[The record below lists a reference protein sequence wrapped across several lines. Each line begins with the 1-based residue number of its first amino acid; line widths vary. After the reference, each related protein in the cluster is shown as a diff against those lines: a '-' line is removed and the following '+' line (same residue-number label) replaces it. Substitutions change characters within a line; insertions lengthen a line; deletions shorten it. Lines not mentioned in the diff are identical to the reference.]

1 VPACQ
6 KTWQT
11 ALSPANKFM
20 AINTDIE
27 AVDDIFQEGKVVDG
41 FVLGKEVHRGGMA
54 SLFSATK
61 EGIDVPI
68 LLKIPRVG
76 RDQPVESLI
85 GFETELTILRSLKS
99 PYVPQYLGSGN
110 MATRPYIAME
120 RVEGR
125 PLEDYIKEGK
135 VFTIDEVVRIGADLA
150 QAVQS
155 LHSQDAIHLDVKPEN
170 ILIDEKGKLT
180 LIDFGLSHHSRY
192 PDLLAEEMRKGIGSA
207 PYISPEQ
214 VVGIRSDSRSDIFSI
229 GVIMYELLTGELPF
243 GNPQTMSG
251 LRKRMWAEPFPLRAI
266 RREIPRWLQEVVLRC
281 LEPRAADRY
290 QSAARLRQVLRDP
303 EGVTLT
309 ERADRVEPPSF
320 WENLKGLFKAAGY
333 EPSPSPRPSMGAF
346 DAPLMIAAIDTRQ
359 SDEDLRERM
368 QITAKNLLQAYPES
382 RLICLSTISST
393 PTFEGNQ
400 ENETASGIVRGHLV
414 QLMDWAK
421 PLKLPPE
428 RISYHVLEAMDPASR
443 IVEFAK
449 DNDASLILIGAS
461 HKLPNKVTP
470 WRTSMT
476 KIVEE
481 APCSVHIVRT

>member
-1 VPACQ
+1 MP
-6 KTWQT
+6 
-11 ALSPANKFM
+11 
-20 AINTDIE
+20 INTDIQ

-76 RDQPVESLI
+76 KDQPVESLI

-180 LIDFGLSHHSRY
+180 LIDFGLSHHARY

-214 VVGIRSDSRSDIFSI
+214 VAGIRSDSRSDIFSI

-243 GNPQTMSG
+243 GNPQTMGG
-251 LRKRMWAEPFPLRAI
+251 LRKRMWAEPFPPRAI

-320 WENLKGLFKAAGY
+320 WENLKGMFKAAGY
-333 EPSPSPRPSMGAF
+333 EPSPSPRPSMGSL

-359 SDEDLRERM
+359 SDEALRERM
-368 QITAKNLLQAYPES
+368 QTTAKNLLQAYPES
-382 RLICLSTISST
+382 RLICLSTIAST
-393 PTFEGNQ
+393 PTYEGNHESQ
-400 ENETASGIVRGHLV
+400 TASGIVRGHLV
-414 QLMDWAK
+414 QLMEWAK

-428 RISYHVLEAMDPASR
+428 RISYHVLEALDPASR

>member
-1 VPACQ
+1 MP
-6 KTWQT
+6 
-11 ALSPANKFM
+11 
-20 AINTDIE
+20 INTDIE

-61 EGIDVPI
+61 EGIDIPI

-99 PYVPQYLGSGN
+99 PYVPKYLGSGN

-125 PLEDYIKEGK
+125 PLEDLIKEGK
-135 VFTIDEVVRIGADLA
+135 VFSIDEVVRIGADLA

-155 LHSQDAIHLDVKPEN
+155 LHAQDAIHLDIKPEN
-170 ILIDEKGKLT
+170 ILIDDKGKLT
-180 LIDFGLSHHSRY
+180 LIDFGLSHHARY
-192 PDLLAEEMRKGIGSA
+192 PDLLAEAMRKGVGSA

-214 VVGIRSDSRSDIFSI
+214 VAGIRSDSRSDIFSI

-251 LRKRMWAEPFPLRAI
+251 LRKRMWAEAFPPRAI
-266 RREIPRWLQEVVLRC
+266 RKEIPRWLQEVILRC
-281 LEPRAADRY
+281 LEARADDRY
-290 QSAARLRQVLRDP
+290 QSATRLRQVLRDH
-303 EGVTLT
+303 ESVKLT
-309 ERADRVEPPSF
+309 ERADRVEPLSF
-320 WENLKGLFKAAGY
+320 WENLKRMFRAAGY
-333 EPSPSPRPSMGAF
+333 EPSPSPRPSMGNQ

-368 QITAKNLLQAYPES
+368 QTTAKNLLQAYPES
-382 RLICLSTISST
+382 RLVCLSTISST

-428 RISYHVLEAMDPASR
+428 RISYHVLEALDPASR

>member
-1 VPACQ
+1 M
-6 KTWQT
+6 
-11 ALSPANKFM
+11 S
-20 AINTDIE
+20 INTDIK
-27 AVDDIFQEGKVVDG
+27 AVDEIFQEGKVVDG
-41 FVLGKEVHRGGMA
+41 FRLGAEVHRGGMA
-54 SLFSATK
+54 SLYSASK

-99 PYVPQYLGSGN
+99 PYVPKYLGSGN

-120 RVEGR
+120 RVTGR
-125 PLEDYIKEGK
+125 PLEDFIKEGK
-135 VFTIDEVVRIGADLA
+135 VFTIDEVVKIGADLA

-155 LHSQDAIHLDVKPEN
+155 LHAQDAIHLDIKPDN
-170 ILIDEKGKLT
+170 ILIDDHGKIT
-180 LIDFGLSHHSRY
+180 LIDFGLSHHARF
-192 PDLLAEEMRKGIGSA
+192 PDLLAEEMRKGVGSA
-207 PYISPEQ
+207 PYIAPEQ
-214 VVGIRSDSRSDIFSI
+214 VIGIRSDYRSDIFSI
-229 GVIMYELLTGELPF
+229 GVILYELLTGELPF
-243 GNPQTMSG
+243 GNPQSLSG
-251 LRKRMWAEPFPLRAI
+251 LRKRMWAQAFPPRAI
-266 RREIPRWLQEVVLRC
+266 RKEIPRWLQEVVLRC

-290 QSAARLRQVLRDP
+290 QSATRLRQVLRDH
-303 EGVTLT
+303 ESVTLT
-309 ERADRVEPPSF
+309 ERADRVNPLSF
-320 WENLKGLFKAAGY
+320 WENLKRMFRAAGY
-333 EPSPSPRPSMGAF
+333 EPSPSPRPSIGND

-359 SDEDLRERM
+359 SDEDLRVRM
-368 QITAKNLLQAYPES
+368 QTTAKNLLQAYPES
-382 RLICLSTISST
+382 RLVCISTIAST

-400 ENETASGIVRGHLV
+400 ESETASGIVRGHLV
-414 QLMDWAK
+414 QLMEWAK

-428 RISYHVLEAMDPASR
+428 RISYHVLEALDPASR

-461 HKLPNKVTP
+461 HKPANKITP

>member
-1 VPACQ
+1 MP
-6 KTWQT
+6 
-11 ALSPANKFM
+11 
-20 AINTDIE
+20 INNDIE

-41 FVLGKEVHRGGMA
+41 FVIGKEVHRGGMA
-54 SLFSATK
+54 SLFTATK
-61 EGIDVPI
+61 KGVDVPI

-76 RDQPVESLI
+76 KDQPVESLI

-99 PYVPQYLGSGN
+99 PYVPKFLGAGN

-120 RVEGR
+120 RIEGR
-125 PLEDYIKEGK
+125 PLEDFIKEGK
-135 VFTIDEVVRIGADLA
+135 VFSIDEVIRIGADLA

-155 LHSQDAIHLDVKPEN
+155 LHSQDAIHLDIKPDN
-170 ILIDEKGKLT
+170 ILIDANGKLT
-180 LIDFGLSHHSRY
+180 LIDFGLAHHARY
-192 PDLLAEEMRKGIGSA
+192 PDLLAEEMRKGVGSA

-214 VVGIRSDSRSDIFSI
+214 VAGIRSDSRSDIYSI

-243 GNPQTMSG
+243 GNPQTMGG
-251 LRKRMWAEPFPLRAI
+251 LRRRMWTEPLPPRAI
-266 RREIPRWLQEVVLRC
+266 RPEIPRWLQEVVLRC
-281 LEPRAADRY
+281 LEPRGADRY

-303 EGVTLT
+303 AGVTLT
-309 ERADRVEPPSF
+309 KRANRVEPPSF
-320 WENLKGLFKAAGY
+320 WQNLKGMFKAAGY
-333 EPSPSPRPSMGAF
+333 EPSPSPLPSMGNY

-359 SDEDLRERM
+359 SDVGLQERM
-368 QITAKNLLQAYPES
+368 QLTAKNLLLAYPES
-382 RLICLSTISST
+382 RLVCLSTISST
-393 PTFEGNQ
+393 PTFEGNE

-414 QLMDWAK
+414 QLMEWAK

-461 HKLPNKVTP
+461 HKAPNKVTP

>member
-1 VPACQ
+1 MPI
-6 KTWQT
+6 K
-11 ALSPANKFM
+11 P
-20 AINTDIE
+20 DIE

-41 FVLGKEVHRGGMA
+41 FILGKELHRGGMA

-61 EGIDVPI
+61 EGVDLPI

-76 RDQPVESLI
+76 KDQPVESLI

-120 RVEGR
+120 QVAGR
-125 PLEDYIKEGK
+125 PLEELIKEGK
-135 VFTIDEVVRIGADLA
+135 QFSIDEVIRIGADLA

-155 LHSQDAIHLDVKPEN
+155 LHSQDAIHLDIKPDN
-170 ILIDEKGKLT
+170 VLIDDEGKLT
-180 LIDFGLSHHSRY
+180 LIDFGLSHHSRF

-214 VVGIRSDSRSDIFSI
+214 VVGVRSDSRSDIFSI
-229 GVIMYELLTGELPF
+229 GVIIYELLTSELPF
-243 GNPQTMSG
+243 GNPQSMNG
-251 LRKRMWAEPFPLRAI
+251 LRKRMWAKPFPPRAI

-281 LEPRAADRY
+281 LEPRADERY
-290 QSAARLRQVLRDP
+290 QSATRLRQALRDP
-303 EGVTLT
+303 ESVKLT
-309 ERADRVEPPSF
+309 ERSERLEPPSF
-320 WENLKGLFKAAGY
+320 WESLKRWLRAAGY
-333 EPSPSPRPSMGAF
+333 EPSPSPLPSKGNQ

-359 SDEDLRERM
+359 SDEELRERM
-368 QITAKNLLQAYPES
+368 QTTAKNLLQAYPES
-382 RLICLSTISST
+382 RLICLSTIAST

-400 ENETASGIVRGHLV
+400 ESETASGIVRGHLV
-414 QLMDWAK
+414 QLMEWAK

-428 RISYHVLEAMDPASR
+428 RISYHVLEALDPATR

-481 APCSVHIVRT
+481 SPCSVHIVRA

>member
-1 VPACQ
+1 M
-6 KTWQT
+6 
-11 ALSPANKFM
+11 S
-20 AINTDIE
+20 INTDIE
-27 AVDDIFQEGKVVDG
+27 AVDEIFQEGKVVDG
-41 FVLGKEVHRGGMA
+41 FVLGAEVHRGGMA
-54 SLFSATK
+54 SLYTATK

-99 PYVPQYLGSGN
+99 PHVPKYLGSGN

-120 RVEGR
+120 RVDGR
-125 PLEDYIKEGK
+125 PLEDLIQEGK
-135 VFTIDEVVRIGADLA
+135 VFSIDEVVKIGADLA

-155 LHSQDAIHLDVKPEN
+155 LHAQDAIHLDIKPEN
-170 ILIDEKGKLT
+170 ILIDDKGKLT
-180 LIDFGLSHHSRY
+180 LIDFGLSHHARF

-214 VVGIRSDSRSDIFSI
+214 VTGIRSDYRSDIFSI

-243 GNPQTMSG
+243 GNPQSMSG
-251 LRKRMWAEPFPLRAI
+251 LRKRMWAQAFPPRAI
-266 RREIPRWLQEVVLRC
+266 RKEIPRWLQEIILRC

-290 QSAARLRQVLRDP
+290 QSAARLRQLLRDH
-303 EGVTLT
+303 ESVTLT
-309 ERADRVEPPSF
+309 ERADRVDPLSF
-320 WENLKGLFKAAGY
+320 WENLKRMFRAAGY
-333 EPSPSPRPSMGAF
+333 EPSPSPRPSVGNY

-368 QITAKNLLQAYPES
+368 QTTAKNLLQAYPES
-382 RLICLSTISST
+382 RLICLSTIAST
-393 PTFEGNQ
+393 PTFEGKQ
-400 ENETASGIVRGHLV
+400 ESETASGIVRGHLV
-414 QLMDWAK
+414 QLMEWAK

-428 RISYHVLEAMDPASR
+428 RISYHVLEALDPASR

>member
-1 VPACQ
+1 MP
-6 KTWQT
+6 
-11 ALSPANKFM
+11 
-20 AINTDIE
+20 INNDIE

-41 FVLGKEVHRGGMA
+41 FVIGKEVHRGGMA
-54 SLFSATK
+54 SLFTATK
-61 EGIDVPI
+61 KGVDVPI

-76 RDQPVESLI
+76 KDQPVESLI

-99 PYVPQYLGSGN
+99 PYVPKFLGAGN

-120 RVEGR
+120 RIEGR
-125 PLEDYIKEGK
+125 PLEDFIKEGK
-135 VFTIDEVVRIGADLA
+135 VFSIDEVIRIGADLA

-155 LHSQDAIHLDVKPEN
+155 LHSQDAIHLDIKPDN
-170 ILIDEKGKLT
+170 ILIDANGKLT
-180 LIDFGLSHHSRY
+180 LIDFGLAHHARY
-192 PDLLAEEMRKGIGSA
+192 PDLLAEEMRKGVGSA

-214 VVGIRSDSRSDIFSI
+214 VAGIRSDSRSDIYSI

-243 GNPQTMSG
+243 GNPQTMGG
-251 LRKRMWAEPFPLRAI
+251 LRRRMWTEPLPPRAI
-266 RREIPRWLQEVVLRC
+266 RPEIPRWLQEVVLRC
-281 LEPRAADRY
+281 LEPRGADRY

-303 EGVTLT
+303 AGVTLT
-309 ERADRVEPPSF
+309 KRANRVEPPSF
-320 WENLKGLFKAAGY
+320 WQNLKGMFKAAGY
-333 EPSPSPRPSMGAF
+333 EPSPSPLPSMGNY

-359 SDEDLRERM
+359 SDVGLQERM
-368 QITAKNLLQAYPES
+368 QLTAKNLLLAYPES
-382 RLICLSTISST
+382 RLVCLSTISST
-393 PTFEGNQ
+393 PTFEGNE

-414 QLMDWAK
+414 QLMEWAK
-421 PLKLPPE
+421 PLKLSPE

-461 HKLPNKVTP
+461 HKAPNKVTP

>member
-1 VPACQ
+1 M
-6 KTWQT
+6 
-11 ALSPANKFM
+11 S
-20 AINTDIE
+20 INTDIE
-27 AVDDIFQEGKVVDG
+27 AVDEIFQDGKVVDG
-41 FVLGKEVHRGGMA
+41 FILGTEVHRGGMA
-54 SLFSATK
+54 SLYSATK

-99 PYVPQYLGSGN
+99 PYVPKYLGSGN
-110 MATRPYIAME
+110 MASHPYIAME
-120 RVEGR
+120 RVAGR
-125 PLEDYIKEGK
+125 PLEDFIKEGK
-135 VFTIDEVVRIGADLA
+135 VFSIDEVVQIGADLA

-155 LHSQDAIHLDVKPEN
+155 LHAQDAIHLDLKPDN
-170 ILIDEKGKLT
+170 ILVDDQGKLT
-180 LIDFGLSHHSRY
+180 LIDFGLSHHARF
-192 PDLLAEEMRKGIGSA
+192 PDLLAEEMRKGVGSA

-214 VVGIRSDSRSDIFSI
+214 VIGIRSDYRSDIFSI

-243 GNPQTMSG
+243 GNPQSMSG
-251 LRKRMWAEPFPLRAI
+251 LRKRMWAQAFPPRAI
-266 RREIPRWLQEVVLRC
+266 RKEIPRWLQEIVLRC

-290 QSAARLRQVLRDP
+290 QSATRLRQVLRDH
-303 EGVTLT
+303 ESVTLT
-309 ERADRVEPPSF
+309 ERADRVDPLSF
-320 WENLKGLFKAAGY
+320 WDNLKRMLRAAGY
-333 EPSPSPRPSMGAF
+333 EPSPSPRPSMGNY

-359 SDEDLRERM
+359 SDADLRERM
-368 QITAKNLLQAYPES
+368 QTTAKNLLQAYPES
-382 RLICLSTISST
+382 RLVCISTIAST

-400 ENETASGIVRGHLV
+400 ESETASGIVRGHLV
-414 QLMDWAK
+414 QLMEWAK

-428 RISYHVLEAMDPASR
+428 RISYHVLEALDPASR

>member
-1 VPACQ
+1 MP
-6 KTWQT
+6 
-11 ALSPANKFM
+11 
-20 AINTDIE
+20 INTDIQ

-120 RVEGR
+120 RVEGQ

-170 ILIDEKGKLT
+170 ILIDENGKLT
-180 LIDFGLSHHSRY
+180 LIDFGLSHHARY

-214 VVGIRSDSRSDIFSI
+214 VAGIRSDSRSDIFSI

-251 LRKRMWAEPFPLRAI
+251 LRKRMWAEPFPPRAI

-320 WENLKGLFKAAGY
+320 WENLKGMFKAAGY
-333 EPSPSPRPSMGAF
+333 EPSPSPRPSMGNL

-359 SDEDLRERM
+359 SDEALRERM

-382 RLICLSTISST
+382 RLICLSTIAST
-393 PTFEGNQ
+393 PTYEGNHESQ
-400 ENETASGIVRGHLV
+400 TASGIVRGHLV
-414 QLMDWAK
+414 QLMEWAK

-428 RISYHVLEAMDPASR
+428 RISYHVLEALDPASR

>member
-1 VPACQ
+1 MP
-6 KTWQT
+6 
-11 ALSPANKFM
+11 
-20 AINTDIE
+20 INTDIQ

-170 ILIDEKGKLT
+170 ILIDERGKLT
-180 LIDFGLSHHSRY
+180 LIDFGLSHHARY

-214 VVGIRSDSRSDIFSI
+214 VAGIRSDSRSDIFSI

-251 LRKRMWAEPFPLRAI
+251 LRKRMWAEPFPPRAI

-290 QSAARLRQVLRDP
+290 QGAARLRQVLRDP

-309 ERADRVEPPSF
+309 ERAERVEPPSF
-320 WENLKGLFKAAGY
+320 WENLKGMFKAAGY
-333 EPSPSPRPSMGAF
+333 EPSPSPRPSMGNL

-359 SDEDLRERM
+359 SDEALRERM

-382 RLICLSTISST
+382 RLICLSTIAST
-393 PTFEGNQ
+393 PTYEGNHESQ
-400 ENETASGIVRGHLV
+400 TASGIVRGHLV
-414 QLMDWAK
+414 QLMEWAK

-428 RISYHVLEAMDPASR
+428 RISYHVLEALDPASR

>member
-1 VPACQ
+1 MP
-6 KTWQT
+6 
-11 ALSPANKFM
+11 
-20 AINTDIE
+20 INTDIE
-27 AVDDIFQEGKVVDG
+27 AVDEIFQDGKVVDG
-41 FVLGKEVHRGGMA
+41 FILGTEVHRGGMA
-54 SLFSATK
+54 SLYSATK

-99 PYVPQYLGSGN
+99 PYVPKYLGSGN
-110 MATRPYIAME
+110 MATHPYIAME
-120 RVEGR
+120 RVAGR
-125 PLEDYIKEGK
+125 PLEDSIKEGK

-155 LHSQDAIHLDVKPEN
+155 LHSQDAIHLDIKPEN
-170 ILIDEKGKLT
+170 ILIDDQGKLT
-180 LIDFGLSHHSRY
+180 LIDFGLSHHARF

-214 VVGIRSDSRSDIFSI
+214 VIGIRSDYRSDIFSI

-251 LRKRMWAEPFPLRAI
+251 LRKRMWAQAFPPRAI
-266 RREIPRWLQEVVLRC
+266 RKEIPRWLQEIILRC

-290 QSAARLRQVLRDP
+290 QSATRLRQVLLDH
-303 EGVTLT
+303 EIVTLT
-309 ERADRVEPPSF
+309 ERADRVDPLSF
-320 WENLKGLFKAAGY
+320 WDNLKRMFRAAGY
-333 EPSPSPRPSMGAF
+333 EPSPSPRPSMGNY

-359 SDEDLRERM
+359 SDADLRERM
-368 QITAKNLLQAYPES
+368 QATAKNLLYAYSES
-382 RLICLSTISST
+382 RLVCISTIAGT

-400 ENETASGIVRGHLV
+400 ESETASGIVRGHLV
-414 QLMDWAK
+414 QLMEWAK

-428 RISYHVLEAMDPASR
+428 RISYHVLEAIDPASR

-481 APCSVHIVRT
+481 APCSVHIVRA

>member
-1 VPACQ
+1 MP
-6 KTWQT
+6 
-11 ALSPANKFM
+11 
-20 AINTDIE
+20 INSDIE

-61 EGIDVPI
+61 EGIDIPI

-76 RDQPVESLI
+76 KDQPVESLI

-99 PYVPQYLGSGN
+99 PYVPRFLGAGN

-125 PLEDYIKEGK
+125 PLEDLIKEGK

-155 LHSQDAIHLDVKPEN
+155 LHSQDAIHLDIKPEN
-170 ILIDEKGKLT
+170 ILIDDKGRLT
-180 LIDFGLSHHSRY
+180 LIDFGLSHHDRF
-192 PDLLAEEMRKGIGSA
+192 PDLLAEEMRKGVGSA

-214 VVGIRSDSRSDIFSI
+214 VAGIRTDSRSDIYSI
-229 GVIMYELLTGELPF
+229 GAIMYELLTGELPF
-243 GNPQTMSG
+243 GNPQTMTG
-251 LRKRMWAEPFPLRAI
+251 LRRRMWAEPFPPRAI
-266 RREIPRWLQEVVLRC
+266 RREIPRWLQEIVLRC

-290 QSAARLRQVLRDP
+290 QSAARLRQMLRDP
-303 EGVTLT
+303 EGVALT

-320 WENLKGLFKAAGY
+320 WENLKGLFRAAGY
-333 EPSPSPRPSMGAF
+333 EPSPSPKPSMGSY

-359 SDEDLRERM
+359 SDENLRERM
-368 QITAKNLLQAYPES
+368 QVTAKNLLQAYPES
-382 RLICLSTISST
+382 RLVCISTIAST
-393 PTFEGNQ
+393 PTYEGKH
-400 ENETASGIVRGHLV
+400 ESETASGIVRGHLV
-414 QLMDWAK
+414 QLMEWAK

>member
-1 VPACQ
+1 M
-6 KTWQT
+6 
-11 ALSPANKFM
+11 S
-20 AINTDIE
+20 INTNIE
-27 AVDDIFQEGKVVDG
+27 AVDEIFQEGKVVDG
-41 FVLGKEVHRGGMA
+41 FTIGQEVHRGGMA

-76 RDQPVESLI
+76 KDQPVESLI
-85 GFETELTILRSLKS
+85 GVETELTILRSLKS
-99 PYVPQYLGSGN
+99 PYVPKYLGSGN
-110 MATRPYIAME
+110 MATHPYIAME

-125 PLEDYIKEGK
+125 PLEEFIKAGK
-135 VFTIDEVVRIGADLA
+135 TFSVDEVVRIGADLA

-155 LHSQDAIHLDVKPEN
+155 LHAQDAIHLDIKPDN
-170 ILIDEKGKLT
+170 ILMDDKGKLT
-180 LIDFGLSHHSRY
+180 LIDFGLSHHARY
-192 PDLLAEEMRKGIGSA
+192 PDLLAEEMRKGVGSA

-214 VVGIRSDSRSDIFSI
+214 VAGIRSDSRSDIFSI

-243 GNPQTMSG
+243 GNPQSMSG
-251 LRKRMWAEPFPLRAI
+251 LRKRMWAQAFPPRAI
-266 RREIPRWLQEVVLRC
+266 RKEIPRWLQEVILRC

-290 QSAARLRQVLRDP
+290 QSATRLRQVLRDH
-303 EGVTLT
+303 ESVKLT
-309 ERADRVEPPSF
+309 ERADRLDPLSF
-320 WENLKGLFKAAGY
+320 WENLKRMLKAAGY
-333 EPSPSPRPSMGAF
+333 EPSPSPRPSLGNQ

-359 SDEDLRERM
+359 SDQDLRERM
-368 QITAKNLLQAYPES
+368 QTTAKNLLQAYPES
-382 RLICLSTISST
+382 RLVCISTISST

-414 QLMDWAK
+414 QLMEWAK

-428 RISYHVLEAMDPASR
+428 RISYHVLEALDPASR

-481 APCSVHIVRT
+481 APCSVHIVRI

>member
-1 VPACQ
+1 MP
-6 KTWQT
+6 
-11 ALSPANKFM
+11 
-20 AINTDIE
+20 INTDIQ

-61 EGIDVPI
+61 EGINVPI

-120 RVEGR
+120 RVGGR

-180 LIDFGLSHHSRY
+180 LIDFGLSHHARY

-214 VVGIRSDSRSDIFSI
+214 VAGIRSDSRSDIFSI

-251 LRKRMWAEPFPLRAI
+251 LRKRMWAEPFPPRAI

-320 WENLKGLFKAAGY
+320 WENLKGMFKAAGY
-333 EPSPSPRPSMGAF
+333 EPSPSPRP
-346 DAPLMIAAIDTRQ
+346 
-359 SDEDLRERM
+359 
-368 QITAKNLLQAYPES
+368 
-382 RLICLSTISST
+382 
-393 PTFEGNQ
+393 
-400 ENETASGIVRGHLV
+400 
-414 QLMDWAK
+414 
-421 PLKLPPE
+421 
-428 RISYHVLEAMDPASR
+428 DPASR

>member
-1 VPACQ
+1 MP
-6 KTWQT
+6 
-11 ALSPANKFM
+11 
-20 AINTDIE
+20 INTDIQ

-61 EGIDVPI
+61 EGINVPI

-120 RVEGR
+120 RVGGR

-180 LIDFGLSHHSRY
+180 LIDFGLSHHARY

-214 VVGIRSDSRSDIFSI
+214 IAGIRSDSRSDIFSI

-251 LRKRMWAEPFPLRAI
+251 LRKRMWAEPFPPRAI

-320 WENLKGLFKAAGY
+320 WENLKGMFKAAGY
-333 EPSPSPRPSMGAF
+333 EPSPSPRPSMGNL

-359 SDEDLRERM
+359 SDEALRERM
-368 QITAKNLLQAYPES
+368 QVTAKNLLQAHPES
-382 RLICLSTISST
+382 RLICLSTIAST
-393 PTFEGNQ
+393 PTYEGNHESQ
-400 ENETASGIVRGHLV
+400 TASGIVRGHLV
-414 QLMDWAK
+414 QLMEWAK

-428 RISYHVLEAMDPASR
+428 RISYHVLEALDPASR

>member
-1 VPACQ
+1 
-6 KTWQT
+6 
-11 ALSPANKFM
+11 M

-61 EGIDVPI
+61 EGIEVPI

-85 GFETELTILRSLKS
+85 GFETELTILRALKS

-135 VFTIDEVVRIGADLA
+135 VFAIDEIVRIGADLA
-150 QAVQS
+150 QALQS
-155 LHSQDAIHLDVKPEN
+155 LHSQDAIHLDIKPEN

-251 LRKRMWAEPFPLRAI
+251 LRKRMWAEPFPPRAI

>member
-1 VPACQ
+1 MV
-6 KTWQT
+6 
-11 ALSPANKFM
+11 
-20 AINTDIE
+20 INTDIQ
-27 AVDDIFQEGKVVDG
+27 AVDDIFQEGKVIDG
-41 FVLGKEVHRGGMA
+41 FVIGKEVHRGGMA
-54 SLFSATK
+54 SLFTATK

-76 RDQPVESLI
+76 KDQPVESLI

-99 PYVPQYLGSGN
+99 PYVPKFLGAGN

-125 PLEDYIKEGK
+125 PLEDFIKEGK
-135 VFTIDEVVRIGADLA
+135 VFSIDEVVKIGADLA

-155 LHSQDAIHLDVKPEN
+155 LHSQDAIHLDIKPEN
-170 ILIDEKGKLT
+170 ILIDDKGKLT
-180 LIDFGLSHHSRY
+180 IIDFGLSHHARY
-192 PDLLAEEMRKGIGSA
+192 PDLLAEEMRKGVGSA

-214 VVGIRSDSRSDIFSI
+214 VAGIRSDSRSDIYSI
-229 GVIMYELLTGELPF
+229 GAIMYELLTGELPF

-251 LRKRMWAEPFPLRAI
+251 LRRRMWAEPFPPRAI

-309 ERADRVEPPSF
+309 ARADRVEPPSF
-320 WENLKGLFKAAGY
+320 WQNLKGMFKAAGY
-333 EPSPSPRPSMGAF
+333 EPYPSPRPSMG
-346 DAPLMIAAIDTRQ
+346 DYEAPLMIAAIDTRQ

-368 QITAKNLLQAYPES
+368 QLTAKKLLLAYPES
-382 RLICLSTISST
+382 RLVCISTISST

-400 ENETASGIVRGHLV
+400 EKETASGIVRGHLV

-449 DNDASLILIGAS
+449 DNDASLIMIGAS

>member
-1 VPACQ
+1 
-6 KTWQT
+6 
-11 ALSPANKFM
+11 M

-27 AVDDIFQEGKVVDG
+27 AVDDIFQAGKVVDD
-41 FVLGKEVHRGGMA
+41 FVLGKEVHCGGMA
-54 SLFSATK
+54 SLFAATK
-61 EGIDVPI
+61 DGIDVPI

-85 GFETELTILRSLKS
+85 GFATELTILRSLKS
-99 PYVPQYLGSGN
+99 PYVPKYLGSGN

-125 PLEDYIKEGK
+125 PLEDYIKEGT
-135 VFTIDEVVRIGADLA
+135 VFTIDEGVRIGADLA

-155 LHSQDAIHLDVKPEN
+155 LHSQDAIHLDIKPEN
-170 ILIDEKGKLT
+170 ILVDEKGKLT
-180 LIDFGLSHHSRY
+180 LIDFGLSHHARY
-192 PDLLAEEMRKGIGSA
+192 PDLLAEEMRKGVGSA

-214 VVGIRSDSRSDIFSI
+214 VAGIRSDSQSDIYSI
-229 GVIMYELLTGELPF
+229 GAIMYELLTGELPF

-251 LRKRMWAEPFPLRAI
+251 LRRRMWAEPFPPRAI
-266 RREIPRWLQEVVLRC
+266 RRKIPRWLKEVILRC

-290 QSAARLRQVLRDP
+290 QSAARLRQMLRDP

-320 WENLKGLFKAAGY
+320 WQNLKGMLKAAGY
-333 EPSPSPRPSMGAF
+333 EPSPSPRPIMGNV
-346 DAPLMIAAIDTRQ
+346 DAPLMITVIDTRQ

-368 QITAKNLLQAYPES
+368 QITAKNLLQTYPES
-382 RLICLSTISST
+382 RLVCLSTISST

-414 QLMDWAK
+414 PLMDWAK

-428 RISYHVLEAMDPASR
+428 RISYHVLEALHPASR

-449 DNDASLILIGAS
+449 DNMPPSF
-461 HKLPNKVTP
+461 
-470 WRTSMT
+470 
-476 KIVEE
+476 
-481 APCSVHIVRT
+481 

>member
-1 VPACQ
+1 MP
-6 KTWQT
+6 
-11 ALSPANKFM
+11 
-20 AINTDIE
+20 INNNIE
-27 AVDDIFQEGKVVDG
+27 AVDEIFQEGKIIDG
-41 FVLGKEVHRGGMA
+41 FTLGKEVHRGGMA
-54 SLFSATK
+54 RLYSATK
-61 EGIDVPI
+61 DGIDVPI

-85 GFETELTILRSLKS
+85 GFETELTILRALKS
-99 PYVPQYLGSGN
+99 PYVPKYLGSGN

-125 PLEDYIKEGK
+125 PLEDFIKEGK
-135 VFTIDEVVRIGADLA
+135 TFSVDEVVKIGADLA

-155 LHSQDAIHLDVKPEN
+155 LHAQDAIHLDLKPEN
-170 ILIDEKGKLT
+170 ILIDDKGKLT
-180 LIDFGLSHHSRY
+180 LIDFGLSHHARY
-192 PDLLAEEMRKGIGSA
+192 PDLLAEEMRKGVGSA

-214 VVGIRSDSRSDIFSI
+214 VAGIRSDSRSDIFSI

-243 GNPQTMSG
+243 GNPQSMSG
-251 LRKRMWAEPFPLRAI
+251 LRKRMWAQAFPPRAI
-266 RREIPRWLQEVVLRC
+266 RKEIPRWLQEVILRC

-290 QSAARLRQVLRDP
+290 QSATRLRQALRDP
-303 EGVTLT
+303 ESVKIT
-309 ERADRVEPPSF
+309 ERANRVEPLSF
-320 WENLKGLFKAAGY
+320 WENLKRMYKAAGY
-333 EPSPSPRPSMGAF
+333 EPSPSPRPSMGNQ

-359 SDEDLRERM
+359 SDADLRERM
-368 QITAKNLLQAYPES
+368 QTTAKNLLQAYPES
-382 RLICLSTISST
+382 RLVCISTISST
-393 PTFEGNQ
+393 PTFEGSQ
-400 ENETASGIVRGHLV
+400 ENETASGIVRSHLV

-428 RISYHVLEAMDPASR
+428 RISYHVLEALDPASR

-481 APCSVHIVRT
+481 APCSVHIVRA

>member
-1 VPACQ
+1 MP
-6 KTWQT
+6 
-11 ALSPANKFM
+11 
-20 AINTDIE
+20 INTDIQ

-41 FVLGKEVHRGGMA
+41 FVLGNEVHRGGMA

-61 EGIDVPI
+61 EGINVPI

-120 RVEGR
+120 RVGGR

-180 LIDFGLSHHSRY
+180 LIDFGLSHHARY

-214 VVGIRSDSRSDIFSI
+214 VAGIRSDSRSDIFSI

-251 LRKRMWAEPFPLRAI
+251 LRKRMWAEPFPPRAI

-320 WENLKGLFKAAGY
+320 WENLKGMFKAAGY
-333 EPSPSPRPSMGAF
+333 EPSPSPRPSMGNL

-359 SDEDLRERM
+359 SDEALRERM
-368 QITAKNLLQAYPES
+368 QVTAKNLLQAYPES
-382 RLICLSTISST
+382 RLICLSTIAST
-393 PTFEGNQ
+393 PTYEGNHESQ
-400 ENETASGIVRGHLV
+400 TASGIVRGHLV
-414 QLMDWAK
+414 QLMEWAK

-428 RISYHVLEAMDPASR
+428 RISYHVLEALDPASR

>member
-1 VPACQ
+1 MP
-6 KTWQT
+6 
-11 ALSPANKFM
+11 
-20 AINTDIE
+20 INTDIQ

-41 FVLGKEVHRGGMA
+41 FALGKEVHRGGMA

-125 PLEDYIKEGK
+125 PLEDCIKEGK

-170 ILIDEKGKLT
+170 ILIDERGKLT
-180 LIDFGLSHHSRY
+180 LIDFGLSHHARF

-214 VVGIRSDSRSDIFSI
+214 VAGIRSDSRSDIFSI

-251 LRKRMWAEPFPLRAI
+251 LRKRMWAEPFPPRAI

-320 WENLKGLFKAAGY
+320 WENLKGMFKAAGY
-333 EPSPSPRPSMGAF
+333 EPSPSPRPSMGNL

-359 SDEDLRERM
+359 SDEALRERM
-368 QITAKNLLQAYPES
+368 QITTKNLLQAYPES
-382 RLICLSTISST
+382 RLICLSTIAST
-393 PTFEGNQ
+393 PTYEGNHESQ
-400 ENETASGIVRGHLV
+400 TASGIVRGHLV
-414 QLMDWAK
+414 QLMEWAK

-428 RISYHVLEAMDPASR
+428 RISYHVLEALDPASR

-481 APCSVHIVRT
+481 ATCSVHIVRT

>member
-1 VPACQ
+1 M
-6 KTWQT
+6 
-11 ALSPANKFM
+11 S
-20 AINTDIE
+20 INTDIE
-27 AVDDIFQEGKVVDG
+27 AVDEIFQEGKVVDG
-41 FVLGKEVHRGGMA
+41 FVLGTEVHRGGMA
-54 SLFSATK
+54 SLYSATK

-99 PYVPQYLGSGN
+99 PYVPKYLGSGN

-125 PLEDYIKEGK
+125 PLEDFIKEGK
-135 VFTIDEVVRIGADLA
+135 VFTIDEVVKIGADLA

-155 LHSQDAIHLDVKPEN
+155 LHSQDAIHLDIKPEN
-170 ILIDEKGKLT
+170 ILIDDKGKLT
-180 LIDFGLSHHSRY
+180 LIDFGLSHHARF

-214 VVGIRSDSRSDIFSI
+214 VTGIRSDYRSDIFSI

-243 GNPQTMSG
+243 GNPQSMSG
-251 LRKRMWAEPFPLRAI
+251 LRKRMWAQAFPPRAI
-266 RREIPRWLQEVVLRC
+266 RKEIPRWLQEIVLRC

-290 QSAARLRQVLRDP
+290 QSATRLRQVLRDH
-303 EGVTLT
+303 ESVTLT
-309 ERADRVEPPSF
+309 ERADRVDPLSF
-320 WENLKGLFKAAGY
+320 WENLKRMFRAAGY
-333 EPSPSPRPSMGAF
+333 EPSPSPRPSVGND

-359 SDEDLRERM
+359 SDDDLRERM
-368 QITAKNLLQAYPES
+368 QTTAKNLLQAYPES
-382 RLICLSTISST
+382 RLVCLSTIAST

-400 ENETASGIVRGHLV
+400 ESETASGIVRGHLV
-414 QLMDWAK
+414 QLMEWAK
-421 PLKLPPE
+421 PLNLPPE
-428 RISYHVLEAMDPASR
+428 RISYHVLEALDPASR
-443 IVEFAK
+443 IVEFAR

>member
-1 VPACQ
+1 
-6 KTWQT
+6 
-11 ALSPANKFM
+11 M

-41 FVLGKEVHRGGMA
+41 FVIGKEVHRGGMA
-54 SLFSATK
+54 SLFTATK
-61 EGIDVPI
+61 EGIDLPI
-68 LLKIPRVG
+68 LLKVPRVG

-99 PYVPQYLGSGN
+99 PFVPQFLGAGN
-110 MATRPYIAME
+110 MATRPYIAMA
-120 RVEGR
+120 RVAGQ
-125 PLEDYIKEGK
+125 PLEDLIKEGK
-135 VFTIDEVVRIGADLA
+135 IFTIDEVVRIAADLA

-155 LHSQDAIHLDVKPEN
+155 LHSQDAIHLDIKPDN
-170 ILIDEKGKLT
+170 ILIDDTGKLT
-180 LIDFGLSHHSRY
+180 LIDFGLSHHARY
-192 PDLLAEEMRKGIGSA
+192 PDLLAEEMRKGVGSA

-214 VVGIRSDSRSDIFSI
+214 VAGIRSDSRSDIYSI

-251 LRKRMWAEPFPLRAI
+251 LRKRMWAEPFPPRAI
-266 RREIPRWLQEVVLRC
+266 RKEIPRWLQEVVLRC

-290 QSAARLRQVLRDP
+290 QSAARLRQVLREP
-303 EGVTLT
+303 EGITLT

-320 WENLKGLFKAAGY
+320 WENLKGMFKAAGY
-333 EPSPSPRPSMGAF
+333 EPSPSPRPSMGNH
-346 DAPLMIAAIDTRQ
+346 DAPLMVAAIDTRQ
-359 SDEDLRERM
+359 SDEDLRELM
-368 QITAKNLLQAYPES
+368 QLTAKNLLHAYPES
-382 RLICLSTISST
+382 RLVCISTISST

-414 QLMDWAK
+414 QLMEWAK

-449 DNDASLILIGAS
+449 DNDAALILIGAS
-461 HKLPNKVTP
+461 HKMPNKVTP

-476 KIVEE
+476 KIAEE

>member
-1 VPACQ
+1 MP
-6 KTWQT
+6 
-11 ALSPANKFM
+11 
-20 AINTDIE
+20 INNDIE
-27 AVDDIFQEGKVVDG
+27 AVDDIFQDGKVVDG
-41 FVLGKEVHRGGMA
+41 FILGTEVHRGGMA
-54 SLFSATK
+54 SLYSATK

-99 PYVPQYLGSGN
+99 PYVPKYLGSGN

-120 RVEGR
+120 HVAGR
-125 PLEDYIKEGK
+125 PLEDFIKEGK

-155 LHSQDAIHLDVKPEN
+155 LHAQDAIHLDIKPEN
-170 ILIDEKGKLT
+170 ILIDDQGKLT
-180 LIDFGLSHHSRY
+180 LIDFGLSHHARF

-214 VVGIRSDSRSDIFSI
+214 ITGIRSDYRSDIFSI
-229 GVIMYELLTGELPF
+229 GVILYELLTGELPF

-251 LRKRMWAEPFPLRAI
+251 LRKRMWAQAFPPRAI
-266 RREIPRWLQEVVLRC
+266 RKEIPRWLQEIVLRC

-290 QSAARLRQVLRDP
+290 QSATRLRQVLRDH
-303 EGVTLT
+303 ESVTLT
-309 ERADRVEPPSF
+309 ERADRVDPLSF
-320 WENLKGLFKAAGY
+320 WENLKRMFRAAGY
-333 EPSPSPRPSMGAF
+333 EPSPSPRPSMGND
-346 DAPLMIAAIDTRQ
+346 DAPLMIVAIDTRQ
-359 SDEDLRERM
+359 SDQDLRERM
-368 QITAKNLLQAYPES
+368 QTTAKNLLQAYPES
-382 RLICLSTISST
+382 RLVCISTIAST
-393 PTFEGNQ
+393 PTFEGNHESQ
-400 ENETASGIVRGHLV
+400 TASGIVRGHLV
-414 QLMDWAK
+414 QLMEWAK

-428 RISYHVLEAMDPASR
+428 RVSYHVLEALDPASR

>member
-1 VPACQ
+1 MDARP
-6 KTWQT
+6 
-11 ALSPANKFM
+11 N
-20 AINTDIE
+20 IE

-61 EGIDVPI
+61 EGIDLPI

-85 GFETELTILRSLKS
+85 GFETELTILRALKS

-120 RVEGR
+120 RVGGH
-125 PLEDYIKEGK
+125 PLEDQIKEGK
-135 VFTIDEVVRIGADLA
+135 QFSIEEVIQIGADLA

-155 LHSQDAIHLDVKPEN
+155 LHSQDAIHLDIKPDN
-170 ILIDEKGKLT
+170 ILIDGRGKLS
-180 LIDFGLSHHSRY
+180 LIDFGLSHHERF

-207 PYISPEQ
+207 PYIAPEQ
-214 VVGIRSDSRSDIFSI
+214 VFGIRSDYRSDIFSI
-229 GVIMYELLTGELPF
+229 GVILYELLTGQLPF

-251 LRKRMWAEPFPLRAI
+251 LRKRMWAEAFPPRAI
-266 RREIPRWLQEVVLRC
+266 RKEIPRWLQEVVLRC
-281 LEPRAADRY
+281 LEARADDRY
-290 QSAARLRQVLRDP
+290 QSATQLRQALREP
-303 EGVTLT
+303 ETITLT
-309 ERADRVEPPSF
+309 ERSERVAPVSP
-320 WENLKGLFKAAGY
+320 WESMKRWFSAAGY
-333 EPSPSPRPSMGAF
+333 EPSPSPRPSKGNQN
-346 DAPLMIAAIDTRQ
+346 APLIIAAIDTRQ
-359 SDEDLRERM
+359 SDQELRERM
-368 QITAKNLLQAYPES
+368 QMTAKNVLLVYPEG
-382 RLICLSTISST
+382 RLVCLSTIAST

-400 ENETASGIVRGHLV
+400 ESQTASGIVRNHLV
-414 QLMDWAK
+414 QLMEWAK

-428 RISYHVLEAMDPASR
+428 RISYHVLEALDPATR

-449 DNDASLILIGAS
+449 DNEASLIIIGGS
-461 HKLPNKVTP
+461 HKLPNKVAP

-481 APCSVHIVRT
+481 ATCSVHIVRV

>member
-1 VPACQ
+1 MP
-6 KTWQT
+6 
-11 ALSPANKFM
+11 
-20 AINTDIE
+20 INTDIQ
-27 AVDDIFQEGKVVDG
+27 AVDDIFQEGKIVDG

-120 RVEGR
+120 RFEGR

-180 LIDFGLSHHSRY
+180 LIDFGLSHHARY

-214 VVGIRSDSRSDIFSI
+214 VAGIRSDSRSDIFSI

-251 LRKRMWAEPFPLRAI
+251 LRKRMWAEPFPPRAI

-320 WENLKGLFKAAGY
+320 WENLKGMFKAAGY
-333 EPSPSPRPSMGAF
+333 EPSPSPRPSMGNL

-359 SDEDLRERM
+359 SDEALRERM
-368 QITAKNLLQAYPES
+368 QVTAKNLLQAYPES
-382 RLICLSTISST
+382 RLICLSTIAST
-393 PTFEGNQ
+393 PTYEGNHESQ
-400 ENETASGIVRGHLV
+400 TASGIVRGHLV
-414 QLMDWAK
+414 QLMEWAK

-428 RISYHVLEAMDPASR
+428 RISYHVLEALDPASR

>member
-1 VPACQ
+1 M
-6 KTWQT
+6 
-11 ALSPANKFM
+11 S
-20 AINTDIE
+20 INTNIE
-27 AVDDIFQEGKVVDG
+27 AVDEIFQEGKVVDG
-41 FVLGKEVHRGGMA
+41 FTIGQEVHRGGMA
-54 SLFSATK
+54 SLYSATK

-76 RDQPVESLI
+76 KDQPVESLI

-99 PYVPQYLGSGN
+99 PYVPKYLGSGN
-110 MATRPYIAME
+110 MATHPYIAME

-125 PLEDYIKEGK
+125 PLEEFIKAGK
-135 VFTIDEVVRIGADLA
+135 TFSVDEVVRIGADLA

-155 LHSQDAIHLDVKPEN
+155 LHAQDAIHLDIKPDN
-170 ILIDEKGKLT
+170 ILMDDKGKLT
-180 LIDFGLSHHSRY
+180 LIDFGLSHHARY
-192 PDLLAEEMRKGIGSA
+192 PDLLAEEMRKGVGSA

-214 VVGIRSDSRSDIFSI
+214 VAGIRSDSRSDIFSI

-243 GNPQTMSG
+243 GNPQSMSG
-251 LRKRMWAEPFPLRAI
+251 LRKRMWAQAFPPRAI
-266 RREIPRWLQEVVLRC
+266 RKEIPRWLQEVILRC

-290 QSAARLRQVLRDP
+290 QSATRLRQVLRDH
-303 EGVTLT
+303 ESVKLT
-309 ERADRVEPPSF
+309 ERADRLDPLSF
-320 WENLKGLFKAAGY
+320 WENLKRMLKAAGY
-333 EPSPSPRPSMGAF
+333 EPSPSPRPSLGNQ

-359 SDEDLRERM
+359 SDQDLRERM
-368 QITAKNLLQAYPES
+368 QTTAKNLLQAYPES
-382 RLICLSTISST
+382 RLVCISTISST

-414 QLMDWAK
+414 QLMEWAK

-428 RISYHVLEAMDPASR
+428 RISYHVLEALDPASR

>member
-1 VPACQ
+1 MP
-6 KTWQT
+6 
-11 ALSPANKFM
+11 
-20 AINTDIE
+20 INSDIQ

-41 FVLGKEVHRGGMA
+41 FVIGKEVHRGGMA

-61 EGIDVPI
+61 EGVDVPI

-85 GFETELTILRSLKS
+85 GFETELTILRALKS
-99 PYVPQYLGSGN
+99 PYVPKFLGAGN

-125 PLEDYIKEGK
+125 PLEDYIKAGK
-135 VFTIDEVVRIGADLA
+135 VFTVDEVVRIGADLA

-155 LHSQDAIHLDVKPEN
+155 LHSQDAIHLDIKPEN
-170 ILIDEKGKLT
+170 ILIDDKGKLT
-180 LIDFGLSHHSRY
+180 LIDFGLSHHARY

-214 VVGIRSDSRSDIFSI
+214 IVGIRSDSRSDIFSI
-229 GVIMYELLTGELPF
+229 GVIMYELLTRELPF

-251 LRKRMWAEPFPLRAI
+251 LKKRMWAEPFPPRAI
-266 RREIPRWLQEVVLRC
+266 RKEIPRWLQEVVLRC
-281 LEPRAADRY
+281 IEPRAADRY
-290 QSAARLRQVLRDP
+290 QSATQLRQVLRDP
-303 EGVTLT
+303 ESVKITQRG
-309 ERADRVEPPSF
+309 ERVEPPSF
-320 WENLKGLFKAAGY
+320 WDSLKKWLKAAGY
-333 EPSPSPRPSMGAF
+333 EPSPSPRPSMGNQ

-359 SDEDLRERM
+359 SDEGLRELM
-368 QITAKNLLQAYPES
+368 QTTAKNLLQAYPES
-382 RLICLSTISST
+382 RLVCISTIAST
-393 PTFEGNQ
+393 PTYEGKH
-400 ENETASGIVRGHLV
+400 ESETASGIVRGHLV

-428 RISYHVLEAMDPASR
+428 RISYHVLEALDPASR

-481 APCSVHIVRT
+481 APCSVHIART

>member
-1 VPACQ
+1 MP
-6 KTWQT
+6 
-11 ALSPANKFM
+11 
-20 AINTDIE
+20 INTDIE

-120 RVEGR
+120 RVDGR

-170 ILIDEKGKLT
+170 ILINEKGKLT
-180 LIDFGLSHHSRY
+180 LIDFGLSHHARY

-214 VVGIRSDSRSDIFSI
+214 VAGIRSDSRSDIFSI

-251 LRKRMWAEPFPLRAI
+251 LRKRMWAEPFPPRAI

-320 WENLKGLFKAAGY
+320 WESLKGMFKAAGY
-333 EPSPSPRPSMGAF
+333 EPSPSPRPSMGSL

-368 QITAKNLLQAYPES
+368 QTTAKNLLQAYPES
-382 RLICLSTISST
+382 RLICLSTIAST
-393 PTFEGNQ
+393 PTYEGSHESQ
-400 ENETASGIVRGHLV
+400 TASGIVRGHLV

-421 PLKLPPE
+421 PLGLPPE
-428 RISYHVLEAMDPASR
+428 RISYHVLEALDPASR

-481 APCSVHIVRT
+481 VPCSVHIVRT

>member
-1 VPACQ
+1 MPI
-6 KTWQT
+6 K
-11 ALSPANKFM
+11 P
-20 AINTDIE
+20 DIE

-41 FVLGKEVHRGGMA
+41 FILGKELHRGGMA

-61 EGIDVPI
+61 EGVDLPI

-76 RDQPVESLI
+76 KDQPVESLI

-120 RVEGR
+120 QVAGR
-125 PLEDYIKEGK
+125 PLEELIKEGK
-135 VFTIDEVVRIGADLA
+135 QFSIDEVIRIGADLA

-155 LHSQDAIHLDVKPEN
+155 LHSQDAIHLDIKPDN
-170 ILIDEKGKLT
+170 VLIDDEGKLT
-180 LIDFGLSHHSRY
+180 LIDFGLSHHSRF

-214 VVGIRSDSRSDIFSI
+214 VVGVRSDSRSDIFSI
-229 GVIMYELLTGELPF
+229 GVIIYELLTGELPF
-243 GNPQTMSG
+243 GNPQSMNG
-251 LRKRMWAEPFPLRAI
+251 LRKRMWAKPFPPRAI

-281 LEPRAADRY
+281 LEPRADERY
-290 QSAARLRQVLRDP
+290 QSATRLRQALRDP
-303 EGVTLT
+303 ESVKLT
-309 ERADRVEPPSF
+309 ERSERLEPPSF
-320 WENLKGLFKAAGY
+320 WESLKRWLRAAGY
-333 EPSPSPRPSMGAF
+333 EPSPSPLPSKGNQ

-359 SDEDLRERM
+359 SDEELRERM
-368 QITAKNLLQAYPES
+368 QTTAKNLLQAYPES
-382 RLICLSTISST
+382 RLICLSTIAST

-400 ENETASGIVRGHLV
+400 ESETASGIVRGHLV
-414 QLMDWAK
+414 QLMEWAK

-428 RISYHVLEAMDPASR
+428 RISYHVLEALDPATR

-481 APCSVHIVRT
+481 SPCSVHIVRA

>member
-1 VPACQ
+1 
-6 KTWQT
+6 
-11 ALSPANKFM
+11 M
-20 AINTDIE
+20 NTEIE
-27 AVDDIFQEGKVVDG
+27 AVDEIFQEGKVVDG
-41 FVLGKEVHRGGMA
+41 FVLGAEVHRGGMA
-54 SLFSATK
+54 SLYSASK

-99 PYVPQYLGSGN
+99 PFVPKYLGSGN

-120 RVEGR
+120 HVAGR
-125 PLEDYIKEGK
+125 PLEDFIKEGK
-135 VFTIDEVVRIGADLA
+135 VFTIDEVVKIGADLA

-155 LHSQDAIHLDVKPEN
+155 LHAQDAIHLDIKPEN
-170 ILIDEKGKLT
+170 ILVDDQGKIT
-180 LIDFGLSHHSRY
+180 LIDFGLSHHARF
-192 PDLLAEEMRKGIGSA
+192 PDLLAEEMRKGVGSA
-207 PYISPEQ
+207 PYIAPEQ
-214 VVGIRSDSRSDIFSI
+214 VIGIRSDYRSDIFSI
-229 GVIMYELLTGELPF
+229 GVILYELLTGELPF
-243 GNPQTMSG
+243 GNPQSMNG
-251 LRKRMWAEPFPLRAI
+251 LRKRMWAQPFPPRAI
-266 RREIPRWLQEVVLRC
+266 RKEIPRWLQEIVLRC

-290 QSAARLRQVLRDP
+290 QSATRLRQVLRDH
-303 EGVTLT
+303 ESVTLT
-309 ERADRVEPPSF
+309 ERADRVDPLSF
-320 WENLKGLFKAAGY
+320 WENLKRMFRAAGY
-333 EPSPSPRPSMGAF
+333 EPSPSPRPSIGND

-359 SDEDLRERM
+359 SDEDLRVCM
-368 QITAKNLLQAYPES
+368 QTTTKNLLQAYPES
-382 RLICLSTISST
+382 RLVCISTIAST

-400 ENETASGIVRGHLV
+400 ESETASGIVRGHLV
-414 QLMDWAK
+414 QLMEWAK

-428 RISYHVLEAMDPASR
+428 RISYHVLEALDPASR

-461 HKLPNKVTP
+461 HKPANKITP

>member
-1 VPACQ
+1 MP
-6 KTWQT
+6 
-11 ALSPANKFM
+11 
-20 AINTDIE
+20 INTDIQ

-61 EGIDVPI
+61 EGINVPI

-120 RVEGR
+120 RVGGR

-180 LIDFGLSHHSRY
+180 LIDFGLSHHARY

-214 VVGIRSDSRSDIFSI
+214 VAGIRSDSRSDIFSI

-251 LRKRMWAEPFPLRAI
+251 LRKRMWAEPFPPRAI

-320 WENLKGLFKAAGY
+320 WENLKGMFKAAGY
-333 EPSPSPRPSMGAF
+333 EPSPSPRPSMGSL

-359 SDEDLRERM
+359 SDEALRERM
-368 QITAKNLLQAYPES
+368 QITAKNLLHAYPES
-382 RLICLSTISST
+382 RLICLSTIAST
-393 PTFEGNQ
+393 PTYEGNHESQ
-400 ENETASGIVRGHLV
+400 TASGIVRGHLV
-414 QLMDWAK
+414 QLMEWAK

-428 RISYHVLEAMDPASR
+428 RISYHVLEALDPASR

>member
-1 VPACQ
+1 MP
-6 KTWQT
+6 
-11 ALSPANKFM
+11 M
-20 AINTDIE
+20 NTEIE

-41 FVLGKEVHRGGMA
+41 FVLGPEVHRGGMA

-99 PYVPQYLGSGN
+99 PHVPKFLGAGN

-125 PLEDYIKEGK
+125 PLEDLIKEGIE
-135 VFTIDEVVRIGADLA
+135 FTIEEVVKIGADLA

-155 LHSQDAIHLDVKPEN
+155 LHSQDAIHLDIKPEN
-170 ILIDEKGKLT
+170 ILIDDKGKLT
-180 LIDFGLSHHSRY
+180 LIDFGLSHHDRY
-192 PDLLAEEMRKGIGSA
+192 PDLLAEEMRKGVGSA

-214 VVGIRSDSRSDIFSI
+214 VAGIRTDSRSDIYSI
-229 GVIMYELLTGELPF
+229 GAIIYELLTGELPF
-243 GNPQTMSG
+243 GNPQTMTG
-251 LRKRMWAEPFPLRAI
+251 LRRRMWAEPFPPRAI
-266 RREIPRWLQEVVLRC
+266 RREIPRWLQEIVLRC

-290 QSAARLRQVLRDP
+290 QSAARLRQMLRDP

-320 WENLKGLFKAAGY
+320 WENLKGMFRAAGY
-333 EPSPSPRPSMGAF
+333 EPSPSPKPSMGSY
-346 DAPLMIAAIDTRQ
+346 DAPLIIAAIDTRQ
-359 SDEDLRERM
+359 SDENLRERM
-368 QITAKNLLQAYPES
+368 QTTAKNLLHAYPES
-382 RLICLSTISST
+382 RLVCISTIAST
-393 PTFEGNQ
+393 PTYEGNH
-400 ENETASGIVRGHLV
+400 ESETASGIVRGHLV
-414 QLMDWAK
+414 QLMEWAK